1 MNVSSG
7 YPSILHAMQQ
17 LTSFVLSANTYD
29 EDIIKDIENICDGVL
44 SPVAPSYINNIFY
57 STGGTDVKWNRHE
70 EDMKK
75 LSEKYPTIEFKLEGL
90 ENNTNTLWYKYF
102 LGGKLIGKKLLG
114 QTGAP

>member
-7 YPSILHAMQQ
+7 YPSILHTMQQ
-17 LTSFVLSANTYD
+17 LTSFVLSADTYD

-57 STGGTDVKWNRHE
+57 STGGADVKWNKHE

-75 LSEKYPTIEFKLEGL
+75 LSEKYPSIEFKLEGL
-90 ENNTNTLWYKYF
+90 ENDTNTIWYKYF